1 MLNVVCTFY
10 IKKKLMQKW
19 VGGSVSTQESGV
31 ELPQLQSHPG
41 LNSEFQASLALKYE
55 TWCQREE

>member
-1 MLNVVCTFY
+1 
-10 IKKKLMQKW
+10 MQKW

-55 TWCQREE
+55 TWCQKEE